1 MKKKQFFV
9 LLLTFLIL
17 VSNEKPVMAMSAE
30 ERSGLEDNVIEYGAV
45 EVLVSNYNITVKNN
59 SRVLNNMKATSSAMA
74 EELRN
79 YADELSSQA
88 DELYDQAAAY
98 KALGNAVTGGDS
110 NSSLAD
116 YGESLASLY
125 TGAAQLEIAAD
136 ELYRQADSLD
146 ASTVDRQMYQIQF
159 KQVEAQL
166 VNTIKGL
173 YPSYYQIGDQIGI
186 LNQKREYYIKLYD
199 IAISRQL
206 LGMAAELDAADAKNQ
221 IQDMD
226 NQIKQLRHQEETLLQ
241 TICNLIDRD
250 YNTEIVLQGMP
261 AADRDY
267 LGAIDLTADTKK
279 AIGNSYDL
287 RYARRELSNLSD
299 ADDKKAKRLEISSKE
314 QGIENSLYQQRSK
327 ISDCQDMLDSA
338 ELLLASE
345 ESRMNLAKQK
355 YELGMISQLEYQQ
368 QKNTYDS
375 YAADVKAKERD
386 LFWAEESYQAIVNGL

>member
-45 EVLVSNYNITVKNN
+45 EVLVSNYNINVKNN